1 MIKILLQE
9 NGKVG
14 QMLKIQFDW
23 INLFSLGSYKIMCK
37 LYLNAVENIIEVSL
51 NIWELKVIEKG
62 DL

>member
-1 MIKILLQE
+1 
-9 NGKVG
+9 
-14 QMLKIQFDW
+14 
-23 INLFSLGSYKIMCK
+23 MCK